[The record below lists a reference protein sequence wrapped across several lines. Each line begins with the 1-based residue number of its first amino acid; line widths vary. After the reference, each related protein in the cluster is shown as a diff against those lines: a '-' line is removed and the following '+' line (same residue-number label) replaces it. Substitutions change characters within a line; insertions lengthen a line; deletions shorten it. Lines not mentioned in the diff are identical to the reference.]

1 MSAQAAKRRRK
12 EMANTKLSRRN
23 KMRMRLG
30 ISSSATKATA
40 KKTAKKK

>member
-23 KMRMRLG
+23 KMRMKLG
-30 ISSSATKATA
+30 SSSSAKPKTPV
-40 KKTAKKK
+40 KKGKK